1 MVMKNKLGITT
12 SAELAR
18 VEEKLTKK
26 AAKQLYDTELNPVS
40 WSNFQN
46 LWGFTMFS
54 KEVQIEAV
62 TMYLQGIP
70 PYKIREK
77 FGIKG
82 TDTIRNWVTNIK
94 ELGVYGLNNA
104 SQDRKSVV

>member
-40 WSNFQN
+40 WSNFGSVSN
-46 LWGFTMFS
+46 SVKNS
-54 KEVQIEAV
+54 KI
-62 TMYLQGIP
+62 
-70 PYKIREK
+70 
-77 FGIKG
+77 
-82 TDTIRNWVTNIK
+82 D
-94 ELGVYGLNNA
+94 
-104 SQDRKSVV
+104 